1 MENVYYVVKGYAKNR
16 FSYYVIL
23 DDSKNLETVT
33 FQTRLTGLAGR
44 FINVIGEQSKLLLG
58 IKYKPPID
66 VRIVRLPD
74 YIRADKLEEMNDNE
88 KDYFRRDLEKML
100 KEEYKPTETEIE
112 VHGIMTQQ
120 IEGPTSKTKI
130 GIAKLPEI

>member
-1 MENVYYVVKGYAKNR
+1 MENVYYVVKGYAKDH

-88 KDYFRRDLEKML
+88 KDYFRRDLEKTL
-100 KEEYKPTETEIE
+100 NPEYKPTETDVEI
-112 VHGIMTQQ
+112 HGIMTQLT
-120 IEGPTSKTKI
+120 EGPT
-130 GIAKLPEI
+130 

>member
-1 MENVYYVVKGYAKNR
+1 MENVYYVVKGYAKDH

-23 DDSKNLETVT
+23 DDSKNIETVT

-74 YIRADKLEEMNDNE
+74 YIRADKLEEMNDKNILNGIGELLTE
-88 KDYFRRDLEKML
+88 KQKAWA
-100 KEEYKPTETEIE
+100 K
-112 VHGIMTQQ
+112 
-120 IEGPTSKTKI
+120 
-130 GIAKLPEI
+130 AKLKLETILQLKLRLEAEN